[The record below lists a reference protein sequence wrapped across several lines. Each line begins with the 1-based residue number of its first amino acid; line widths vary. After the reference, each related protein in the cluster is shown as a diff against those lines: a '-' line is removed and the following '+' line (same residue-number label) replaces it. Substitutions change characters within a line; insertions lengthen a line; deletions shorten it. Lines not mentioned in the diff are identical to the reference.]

1 MKPIMLFVAALAFV
15 ALSARADAA
24 TKLEVSLFPSAGW
37 VLHIGDSQGFF
48 AKEGLEVHPDP
59 ITSSVA
65 QITGMMDGKF
75 DLGLTALDNV
85 IAYDAGQGA
94 APLKEKADLFA
105 FMGGEGGALHLIT
118 APDIKAI
125 AALKGKP
132 LAVDAKTTG
141 FAFVL
146 YHILETHGLQQGDY
160 DLVAVGSS
168 QKRLEALLDKK
179 AMGALLDRP
188 FDGFAEAKGFND
200 LVNMRELLP
209 HYQSSVG
216 MARRAW
222 AKGHRAELI
231 GFIRGYAAAGRWLF
245 DKHNKDAAIGVLM
258 STTPNLAPEG
268 AERIYADTTSQGST
282 TSPAAALD
290 RKGVATV
297 VALRSRY
304 GEPKRKLEAKQFYDL
319 SYYRAALKKK

>member
-1 MKPIMLFVAALAFV
+1 MKHITAFLAALSTVLLSTGAF
-15 ALSARADAA
+15 AA

-37 VLHIGDSQGFF
+37 VLHIGETQGFF
-48 AKEGLEVHPDP
+48 AKQGLDVHPDP

-94 APLKEKADLFA
+94 VPLKEKADLFA
-105 FMGGEGGALHLIT
+105 FMGGEGGSLHLIS
-118 APDIKAI
+118 AHDIKAV

-141 FAFVL
+141 FAFIL
-146 YHILETHGLQQGDY
+146 YHMLELKGLHQGDY
-160 DLVAVGSS
+160 ELVAVGSS
-168 QKRLEALLDKK
+168 QKRYQALLDGK
-179 AMGALLDRP
+179 AAGALLDRP

-200 LVNMRELLP
+200 LGNMREVLP

-222 AKGHRAELI
+222 AKDHRAELV
-231 GFIRGYAAAGRWLF
+231 GFIRGYVEAGRWLF
-245 DKHNKDAAIGVLM
+245 DKRNKDAAIGVLM
-258 STTPNLAPEG
+258 DTTPNLAREG
-268 AERIYADTTSQGST
+268 AERIYADTTGQGST
-282 TSPAAALD
+282 TSPEATLD

-304 GEPKRKLEAKQFYDL
+304 GEPKRKLDAKEFYDL
-319 SYYRAALKKK
+319 SFYRAALKTK